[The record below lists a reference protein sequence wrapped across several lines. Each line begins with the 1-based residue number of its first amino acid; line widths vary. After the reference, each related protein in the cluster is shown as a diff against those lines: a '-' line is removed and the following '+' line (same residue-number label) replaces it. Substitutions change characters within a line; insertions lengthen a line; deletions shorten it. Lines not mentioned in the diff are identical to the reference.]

1 MVSYRQE
8 WVASL
13 IINYDKHASQSVLLL
28 PSVIFV
34 APTKPL
40 VAQQQQACHGICGL
54 PWDCAVEMTGG
65 TKASLRGDEWKTKRI
80 FYMTPQTFENDL
92 CSTAVNAEDV
102 VCVVVDEAHRATG
115 NYAYGKVIKWITQRN
130 PFFRV
135 LALTATP
142 GNKPEKVQEVIDNLH
157 INLIEIRTEEAVDI
171 RKYVHTKVSRF

>member
-1 MVSYRQE
+1 
-8 WVASL
+8 
-13 IINYDKHASQSVLLL
+13 
-28 PSVIFV
+28 
-34 APTKPL
+34 
-40 VAQQQQACHGICGL
+40 
-54 PWDCAVEMTGG
+54 MTGG